1 MNDRSFWE
9 VANSV
14 AVDDGYRDVAVLANE
29 REFVARV
36 LAGFSLLA
44 HPRIDER
51 PARAALTEVDAYES
65 NVVSLDA
72 YRASRHWNVA

>member
-14 AVDDGYRDVAVLANE
+14 AIDDGYRVVAVLANE

-36 LAGFSLLA
+36 RAGFSLLVQ
-44 HPRIDER
+44 PPIDER
-51 PARAALTEVDAYES
+51 ES
-65 NVVSLDA
+65 T
-72 YRASRHWNVA
+72 RWHVA